1 MSIQFHT
8 LKISEKLII
17 LCKVGNFLNNEYCS
31 DEEETWVTLMS
42 RLTLGRQRNEA
53 LNHCCVGG
61 GHEKE
66 ESFWVLY
73 HSLIQCLHIGKANL
87 QICLQMSNLLIPF
100 WNMFF

>member
-1 MSIQFHT
+1 M
-8 LKISEKLII
+8 
-17 LCKVGNFLNNEYCS
+17 CKVGNFLNNEYCS

-42 RLTLGRQRNEA
+42 RLTLGRQWNEA
-53 LNHCCVGG
+53 LNHCFVGG

-87 QICLQMSNLLIPF
+87 LGKHKSSVECFVQVFDHEFKAKL
-100 WNMFF
+100 